1 MSVISGKFNIM
12 NPCQSKVL
20 NTAFTQVTHSNL
32 TIRGI
37 LLCVCVCFKSSGR
50 VAFDIWVLL
59 VHLSSKMVFW
69 HFSSRLQSSQ
79 WEKLILTGS
88 PETDTSQRW
97 MLWTHTRAV
106 AGSQPQSPLLRLMQ
120 GHIFSLGNNWWGQF
134 SKTQKH
140 SRLPIA
146 FGWQSLLHSGKPRS
160 KIDSVGPLG
169 WRHSKWSMKA
179 MDWIVK
185 TDCKLPLRLSLKSS
199 YVFCNC
205 YWAHGAVLEPTLSQ
219 DFPCGERSTLSW
231 EKEENCTSQMSPP
244 WQGPM
249 SSTVAL
255 AQVSELKD

>member
-79 WEKLILTGS
+79 WERLILTGS

-199 YVFCNC
+199 YVS
-205 YWAHGAVLEPTLSQ
+205 ATATEHTEQ
-219 DFPCGERSTLSW
+219 SW
-231 EKEENCTSQMSPP
+231 SPP
-244 WQGPM
+244 SVRTFPVERGQHSPERKRRI
-249 SSTVAL
+249 
-255 AQVSELKD
+255 AQLRWVLLGRDPWVLQWL